1 MWVPSIDHKCDQKL
15 YQQISDAIVQAVLNG
30 ELKRGDQLPTVRALA
45 KALNV
50 TPGTINRA
58 FEEVA
63 GKGLLE
69 KTQGKGTFVKEQK
82 KARDISATMVEGRDD
97 VYDFTINQPAQLD
110 IGPLI
115 NRHVKAIAESSND
128 ALWSKYG
135 DTRGWLSH
143 RKVLAEWLKERGAA
157 VDPNHFFLL
166 NGAQQG
172 LLSSLMLLCEKGD
185 TVMVQETTFSGIRTI
200 ATLLDLKLHPVA
212 MDDEGFDINDFRQL
226 CKQATSQV
234 LAILPTAHNPTGKT
248 LSLARREKL
257 IKIARKYDIFIVEDD
272 LYLHHRPVTPLQA
285 LAPERTFYVSGMS
298 KRIAPALRVGTLT
311 TPPQYTDAM
320 TRIIQAQSW
329 VMPSMMMEIAARL
342 ITSGDAA
349 EIEQARRRDIE
360 SRLALAKKIL
370 GEKRMQYDEA
380 NQHLWVKH
388 SPRLENG
395 EVIARL
401 SQLGVDVL
409 PSVFFHI
416 SQKPSPHIRLCLG
429 NMSFAKLEA
438 GLKIIAKALNPS
450 LPERAII

>member
-1 MWVPSIDHKCDQKL
+1 MWIPTIDHNSDQKL
-15 YQQISDAIVQAVLNG
+15 YQQISDAIVQAILNG
-30 ELKRGDQLPTVRALA
+30 ELKRGEQLPTVRALA
-45 KALNV
+45 SALHV

-58 FEEVA
+58 FDEVA
-63 GKGLLE
+63 GKGLLD
-69 KTQGKGTFVKEQK
+69 KTQGKGTFVKAQK
-82 KARDISATMVEGRDD
+82 KARNISVTMVEGRND
-97 VYDFTINQPAQLD
+97 VYDFTVNQPAQLD
-110 IGPLI
+110 IDPLI
-115 NRHVKAIAESSND
+115 SRHVKAIAESANS
-128 ALWSKYG
+128 ALWSQYG

-143 RKVLAEWLKERGAA
+143 REVLAGWLNERGTE
-157 VDPNHFFLL
+157 VDPAHLFLL

-185 TVMVQETTFSGIRTI
+185 TVMVQETTFSGIRSI
-200 ATLLDLKLHPVA
+200 ATLLDLNLHPVA
-212 MDDEGFDINDFRQL
+212 MDDEGFDVNHFRQL
-226 CKQATSQV
+226 CKHATSQV

-257 IKIARKYDIFIVEDD
+257 VKIARKYDIFIVEDD

-298 KRIAPALRVGTLT
+298 KRIAPALRVGTLI

-320 TRIIQAQSW
+320 TRIVQAQSW

-349 EIEQARRRDIE
+349 EIEHARRHDIE
-360 SRLALAKKIL
+360 TRLALAKRTL
-370 GEKRMQYDEA
+370 GEKRMQYDPA

-388 SPRLENG
+388 SPRLENA

-401 SQLGVDVL
+401 NQLGVDAL

-416 SQKPSPHIRLCLG
+416 TQKPSPHIRLCLG
-429 NMSFAKLEA
+429 NMPLKKLET
-438 GLKIIAKALNPS
+438 GLEIIAKALNPS
-450 LPERAII
+450 LPERSII